1 MIEGKPVVSVSW
13 VPWLA
18 WMIIQIVVYD
28 RGQASGVGIM
38 GAAGS
43 VDDNTDCS
51 L

>member
-1 MIEGKPVVSVSW
+1 MVSVSW
-13 VPWLA
+13 VPQVV

-38 GAAGS
+38 AAVVS
-43 VDDNTDCS
+43 MDDNTDCS

>member
-1 MIEGKPVVSVSW
+1 MIEGKQVVSVSW
-13 VPWLA
+13 VLRVA

-28 RGQASGVGIM
+28 RGQASGVSIM
-38 GAAGS
+38 GAAGG